1 MTMNLLITLP
11 YIVNA
16 LPASPTENSA
26 LHENTEVMSGL
37 VLLGIVVFWLVV
49 ATVFLTV
56 MFRVLRRAS
65 PSGKKMT
72 SPKNEQDQPPL
83 DPWVEAAHRVDN
95 HADREPLD

>member
-11 YIVNA
+11 YIVNP

-26 LHENTEVMSGL
+26 LRENHEVMSGL
-37 VLLGIVVFWLVV
+37 VLLGIVVFWLIV

-72 SPKNEQDQPPL
+72 SPKKEQDQPLL

-95 HADREPLD
+95 QADQEPLD